1 MSMDQRKRGRGAP
14 RRHALGSMAQVYLS
28 LPVPV
33 VVALREASAEGDRPQ
48 WEIVDEAVCRF
59 LGIPW
64 ERRKSV
70 GE

>member
-1 MSMDQRKRGRGAP
+1 
-14 RRHALGSMAQVYLS
+14 MAQVYLR

-33 VVALREASAEGDRPQ
+33 VVALREASAEQGRPQ